1 MSLTPNAPV
10 IHYTRSRKLPACGAR
25 FTKSTIAVV
34 YMESVTCNAC
44 REAMGAAR
52 YVRPADAKEFG
63 WGRHSEGRYETVPVL
78 GSAYV
83 DLDAGFLTHTYDG
96 ETDRTLCKRVKTSNL
111 GEGVD
116 GPNDPPTCE
125 LCLKRDPRFNGSDF
139 TPNRRAGYVIDTN
152 PDARAAAEIREAF
165 YDKPVEKI
173 FDFEWKWPKMMLEVG
188 RSEAVQYTSDKWK
201 KRGDYEDYKHVAEG
215 SQRLYVKP
223 GFLRDFSN
231 SKNELP
237 LDCEEVTLPARM
249 PTAVAELAPILGI
262 QFTPYK
268 WRGKELVVS
277 DEDPFHV
284 MIQRAYIGAAKR
296 PDTGEVF
303 LVIYT
308 RSELC
313 AIITGDVLG
322 VEKDGIVG

>member
-1 MSLTPNAPV
+1 MPPV
-10 IHYTRSRKLPACGAR
+10 VHYTRTRKAPACGAR
-25 FTKSTIAVV
+25 VTRSTIVIGI
-34 YMESVTCNAC
+34 MESVTCNNC
-44 REAMGAAR
+44 RDAMGAAR
-52 YVRPADAKEFG
+52 YIEPAGDDLKEFG
-63 WGRHSEGRYETVPVL
+63 WGRHAEGRYETVPVL
-78 GSAYV
+78 GAAYV
-83 DLDAGFLTHTYDG
+83 DLDAGFLTHTYDE

-125 LCLKRDPRFNGSDF
+125 SCLKRDPRFNGTSPLLK
-139 TPNRRAGYVIDTN
+139 PNRRPGYIVETN

-165 YDKPVEKI
+165 YDKPVDSA
-173 FDFEWKWPKMMLEVG
+173 FDFEWKWPKTLLEVG

-215 SQRLYVKP
+215 PQRLYVKP

-231 SKNELP
+231 SKHELS

-268 WRGKELVVS
+268 WRGNRLVVS

-284 MIQRAYIGAAKR
+284 MIQRAYIGAAKL
-296 PDTGEVF
+296 PGTNETF

-313 AIITGDVLG
+313 AIITGDILG